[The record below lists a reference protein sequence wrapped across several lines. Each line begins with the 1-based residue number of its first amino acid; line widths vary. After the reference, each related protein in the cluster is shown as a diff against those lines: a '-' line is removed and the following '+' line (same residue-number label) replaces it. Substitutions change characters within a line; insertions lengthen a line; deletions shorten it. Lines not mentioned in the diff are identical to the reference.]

1 VNWSHVSNNVIIS
14 LFSYYL
20 KQLHPNLYLFFT
32 FQIKPCGKI
41 AYGTTIFFLTPLQRF
56 NEVLNT
62 ILLVLLWFIMSITT
76 HVKDFEKQI
85 LPLSRHIKIKNLT
98 FLTGM
103 LISKHVPFFSK
114 TTKDP
119 FGTKLTL
126 KFYLGWRRCP
136 LPCILHPIWYALK
149 KCW

>member
-1 VNWSHVSNNVIIS
+1 
-14 LFSYYL
+14 
-20 KQLHPNLYLFFT
+20 
-32 FQIKPCGKI
+32 
-41 AYGTTIFFLTPLQRF
+41 
-56 NEVLNT
+56 
-62 ILLVLLWFIMSITT
+62 MSITT

-85 LPLSRHIKIKNLT
+85 LPLSRHIKIKILT
-98 FLTGM
+98 FLTRM

-136 LPCILHPIWYALK
+136 LPCILHPIRPNTITINLVACARKTIFVSMFAGHLI
-149 KCW
+149 